1 MKLKKVGAFLLAA
14 VVIVGLLAGCGG
26 NGGSNQGT
34 EPSTENTDTSG
45 GDAAGDD
52 TAGNGAAADD
62 STAGDDAS
70 GGSASDETASN
81 DASGGDAAGEVT
93 IWYYWETEG
102 HQKAL
107 DKVISDYNASQ
118 DEISVSAKY
127 VPFADFKKQ
136 LSIGASA
143 DELPDIAILDSP
155 DHASYATMG
164 IFADL
169 GGKFDVANYYEGA
182 VDSCTIDGTLY
193 GVPFGVN
200 CLGLYYNEELLEA
213 GGCQVPATWEELKE
227 TAQKLTKDN
236 VTGLAFCS
244 LQNEEGT
251 FNFMPWVWSTGAGS
265 YEINSEGGV
274 KALTLAKD
282 LVDSGAMSK
291 ECINWT
297 QGDVMNQFISGNVAM
312 MVNGPWQI
320 PTMKEEAPDLKWN
333 VALIPKDGDYAS
345 VLGGE
350 NYAVIAGGNEE
361 GALKFLQYATEEAQV
376 KYLMDC
382 FGYISAD
389 KTIAEGQF
397 SGDAVM
403 EKFTEQLGYAKARGP
418 LAEWPEVSDAISLA
432 FNQVMTGEKE
442 PQEAAD
448 TAQQTIDGIVG
459 Q

>member
-1 MKLKKVGAFLLAA
+1 MKKKRILALLAVGALS
-14 VVIVGLLAGCGG
+14 VGMLAGCGG
-26 NGGSNQGT
+26 GS
-34 EPSTENTDTSG
+34 DSG
-45 GDAAGDD
+45 GGEE
-52 TAGNGAAADD
+52 
-62 STAGDDAS
+62 S
-70 GGSASDETASN
+70 GGSKD
-81 DASGGDAAGEVT
+81 VT

-102 HQKAL
+102 HQVAL
-107 DKVISDYNASQ
+107 DKVITDYNASQ
-118 DEISVSAKY
+118 DEYEVTAKY

-155 DHASYATMG
+155 DHASYAVMD

-169 GGKFDVANYYEGA
+169 TGKFDVSNYYEGA

-200 CLGLYYNEELLEA
+200 CLGLYYNEDMLSEA
-213 GGCQVPATWEELKE
+213 GCTVPTTWDELKE
-227 TAQKLTKDN
+227 TARKLTKDN

-244 LQNEEGT
+244 LANEEGT
-251 FNFMPWVWSTGAGS
+251 FNFMPWVWSTGADS
-265 YEINSEGGV
+265 YDIDSEGGI

-312 MVNGPWQI
+312 MINGPWQI
-320 PTMKEEAPDLKWN
+320 PTMQQEAPDLNWN
-333 VALIPKDGDYAS
+333 VALIPKDAEYAS
-345 VLGGE
+345 CLGGE
-350 NYAVIAGGNEE
+350 NYAVIKDGNEE
-361 GALKFLQYATEEAQV
+361 GALDFLEYATSQEQV
-376 KYLMDC
+376 EYLMDA

-397 SGDAVM
+397 ADDPVM
-403 EKFTEQLGYAKARGP
+403 QTFVDELNYAKARGP
-418 LAEWPEVSDAISLA
+418 LAEWPEVSNAISLA
-432 FNQVMTGEKE
+432 FNQVMTGEAE
-442 PQEAAD
+442 PADAAAD
-448 TAQQTIDGIVG
+448 AQATIDGIVG

>member
-1 MKLKKVGAFLLAA
+1 MKMRKVTALLAA
-14 VVIVGLLAGCGG
+14 AVMAVGLLAGCG
-26 NGGSNQGT
+26 SDK
-34 EPSTENTDTSG
+34 DT
-45 GDAAGDD
+45 GDAGKKE
-52 TAGNGAAADD
+52 
-62 STAGDDAS
+62 
-70 GGSASDETASN
+70 ETKKTEA
-81 DASGGDAAGEVT
+81 DAAEDVT

-107 DKVISDYNASQ
+107 DKVISDYNDSQ
-118 DEISVSAKY
+118 SEIKVTAKY

-155 DHASYATMG
+155 DHASYASMG

-169 GGKFDVANYYEGA
+169 SGKFDVGEYYQGA

-200 CLGLYYNEELLEA
+200 CLALYYNKELLDAA
-213 GGCQVPATWEELKE
+213 GCTAPETWDDLKE

-236 VTGLAFCS
+236 VSGLAFCS
-244 LQNEEGT
+244 VQNEEGT
-251 FNFMPWVWSTGAGS
+251 FNFTPWLWSTGASS
-265 YEINSEGGV
+265 YEMDSEGGI
-274 KALTLAKD
+274 KALTYVKD
-282 LVDSGAMSK
+282 LVDSGVMSK

-320 PTMKEEAPDLKWN
+320 PTMKEEAPDLDWD
-333 VALIPKDGDYAS
+333 VTLIPKDSEYAS
-345 VLGGE
+345 ALGGE

-361 GALKFLQYATEEAQV
+361 GALKFLEYATEKEQIEF
-376 KYLMDC
+376 LMES

-389 KTIAEGQF
+389 KGIAETQF
-397 SGDAVM
+397 EGDAVM
-403 EKFTEQLGYAKARGP
+403 EKFTEELNYAQARGP

-432 FNQVMTGEKE
+432 FNKVMTGEAE
-442 PQEAAD
+442 PADAAKAAQE
-448 TAQQTIDGIVG
+448 TIDGIVG
-459 Q
+459 K